1 MSAFP
6 EVSIPRWRDRPLLAR
21 LTRAAAVGIPL
32 AAGVGSIVVVA
43 SIAPTVF
50 SATGQVLRVALGCAL
65 AVAVVVAV
73 ERMTRRVLPLA
84 ALLDLAIRFPS
95 NAPARSRIAWRA
107 IRHAGP
113 TTPDG
118 APGRD
123 GTFATVRDLD
133 AAAAD
138 VLVAYASAAT
148 TMHPR
153 SHGARVSALAALV
166 ATRLDLPVLDRDR
179 LQWALLIRESGLNVG
194 SGGPAHPLAAWL
206 GPHAALLSGTF
217 TGVAADAHVDAVRST
232 AQVVAVADAYAVIS
246 ASHPYRRALS
256 PAEVG
261 GRLQELAG
269 QWLQPEAVDALLTI
283 PHARR
288 RRALSATL
296 GKWPPM
302 AQGTGMRRPAFA
314 LAAVALVVVVLAVGD
329 GASQIS
335 PAVGPDAP
343 TIEPAVAAPGR
354 VSGPAGAGAPAS
366 AGDAGAGNRDGDPTA
381 ARQNTTD
388 RDAEAASAGR
398 LNGDPTAPSSG
409 RAMLS
414 GGSRSSSMSPGGAP
428 SSTGSATAQDVPTQ
442 SNGASPGTS
451 SPSQPSLPAP
461 SSPGP
466 QPAPPSPSPQP
477 TPSPPSPQPQP
488 SPQPDVDPAPAPD
501 PSPDDGGQPDDDA
514 DDEQGGETAASPTSG
529 NRRPSASSTP

>member
-95 NAPARSRIAWRA
+95 NAPARSRIAWHA

-166 ATRLDLPVLDRDR
+166 AARLDLPILDRDR
-179 LQWALLIRESGLNVG
+179 LQWALLIRESGLDVG
-194 SGGPAHPLAAWL
+194 SGGPAHALATWL

-217 TGVAADAHVDAVRST
+217 TAAAADAQVDAVRST

-283 PHARR
+283 PHVRR
-288 RRALSATL
+288 RRALSGTR
-296 GKWPPM
+296 GTWPPV
-302 AQGTGMRRPAFA
+302 AQDTWMRRPAFA
-314 LAAVALVVVVLAVGD
+314 LAAVTLVVAVLAVGD
-329 GASQIS
+329 GAPQPPSM
-335 PAVGPDAP
+335 VGADAP
-343 TIEPAVAAPGR
+343 TMEPAVAAPDR
-354 VSGPAGAGAPAS
+354 VSEAAGAGAPAS
-366 AGDAGAGNRDGDPTA
+366 AEDADPRDTTARQDTIDQGAAA
-381 ARQNTTD
+381 AR
-388 RDAEAASAGR
+388 SSR
-398 LNGDPTAPSSG
+398 LDGVPMAPSSG
-409 RAMLS
+409 RSLLS

-428 SSTGSATAQDVPTQ
+428 SSTGPATAQDVPTQ

-451 SPSQPSLPAP
+451 SSSQPSSPAP

-466 QPAPPSPSPQP
+466 GPAPPSPSPQP

-514 DDEQGGETAASPTSG
+514 EDDQGGETAASSTPG
-529 NRRPSASSTP
+529 NRRPSAGRTP